1 MEQTHLLKDFSIK
14 YKVYV
19 VLKGAYTRIATPS
32 GNIYFNSTGNP
43 GLAKG
48 GSGDILTGVITSLLA
63 QGYSPLQ
70 SSLMG
75 AYIHGL
81 SADFALQSFS
91 EESMIASDIVE
102 HISAAYKSLKI

>member
-1 MEQTHLLKDFSIK
+1 M
-14 YKVYV
+14 YV

-48 GSGDILTGVITSLLA
+48 GSGDILTGIITSLLA

-75 AYIHGL
+75 VYLHGL
-81 SADFALQSFS
+81 SADFALQNIS
-91 EESMIASDIVE
+91 EESMMASDIIE
-102 HISAAYKSLKI
+102 HISSAFQSLKN